1 MKICTPCVRRAIG
14 AKSSYG
20 VGMVPPVHPPFMLMP
35 ALNGGRG
42 PLVFAS
48 PHSGLHLPQDMQADP
63 ALDPAGLNSACDV
76 SVDRLLGAVP
86 QRGVPLLTGQIS
98 RAYVD
103 LNRAPHEIDPQL
115 ITDAPADLAV
125 SSKTRAG
132 YGVVPR
138 LSGLGQPLYDRALT
152 LAEVQAR
159 LDGVHAPYHQALS
172 NLMHQTKVQAGRAI
186 LIDWHSMPGR
196 ATGITGA
203 DVVLGDRYGSSCSV
217 EVTRC
222 LRSLFESLGWRVGLN
237 HPYAGGYSTQ
247 VWGRPDE
254 GFEAIQIE
262 LSRKLYWDE
271 AKGQA
276 SAGWGRCQS
285 GLNRVIAGLIETFPA

>member
-1 MKICTPCVRRAIG
+1 
-14 AKSSYG
+14 
-20 VGMVPPVHPPFMLMP
+20 MVPPIHSPFMLMP
-35 ALNGGRG
+35 AQAGGQG

-48 PHSGLHLPQDMQADP
+48 PHSGQYLPQDMRADP
-63 ALDPAGLNSACDV
+63 TLDTASVNSACDV
-76 SVDRLLGAVP
+76 SVDQFLGRAP
-86 QRGVPLLTGQIS
+86 KTGVPLLTGQIS

-115 ITDAPADLAV
+115 ISDAPTDLAV

-159 LDGVHAPYHQALS
+159 LDSVHTPYHQTLS
-172 NLMHQTKVQAGRAI
+172 QLMHQTRAQTGRAI

-196 ATGITGA
+196 VTGVTGA
-203 DVVLGDRYGSSCSV
+203 DVIVGDRYGSSCSV

-222 LRSLFESLGWRVGLN
+222 LRGLFEGLGWRVGLN

-276 SAGWGRCQS
+276 GAGWGRCQS
-285 GLNRVIAGLIETFPA
+285 GLNRVIAGVIEGFGP